1 MSIAI
6 SLTQKNRGTCI
17 NMSESVNAPDPAGTA
32 QPTIDGHPAFTCH
45 RRKTIASLNLTM
57 EEYEHRAT
65 GAMHYHLDSDNPEN
79 VFLVAFR
86 TVPMDSTGVAHIL
99 EHTALC
105 GSEKYPVRDP
115 FFMMIRRSLNTFM
128 NAFTSSDWT
137 AYPFAS
143 KNRKDFNNLL
153 QVYLDAAFFSRL
165 HELDFAQEGHRL
177 EFAEPDNSDSDL
189 LYKGVVYNEMKGAMS
204 SPNSI
209 LWQMMTKHLFPTTTY
224 HYNSGGEPSDIPDL
238 SYQQLLEFYQSHY
251 HPSNA
256 VFMTFG
262 DIPAA
267 DHHDAFDSLALSR
280 FERLDISI
288 RVDDEK
294 RYAAPIEVTE
304 HYAVAESTDHKTHV
318 VLGWLL
324 GKSTEIV
331 ELFEA
336 QLLTSILMENSAS
349 PLLNLLETSKLGQSP
364 SPMCGLEDSNKEM
377 TFMAGLEGCGEESA
391 EAIEQLILS
400 CLHSVCD
407 NGVDQQHVE
416 AALHQLELNQRE
428 ISGDSYPFGLQL
440 ILAGLSTALHR
451 GDPIQLLDLE
461 PVLALLRERVSDRGY
476 IPGLIKRLL
485 LDNPHRLT
493 LTLKPSLTL
502 AGEKQKAEEEKLAT
516 IKASL
521 DSGEK
526 ERIIEQALALARR
539 QSQADDPD
547 LLPKVGLEDVPPKIV
562 EPARIDETLPGSQA
576 SVAFYGQGTN
586 GLAYQQIVLPLPQL
600 SPEQL
605 EILPLYTSCL
615 TEFGIAD
622 KSYAEVQTWQSR
634 ISGGVN
640 CFSSIRSTGDDEQSA
655 SGYLTFSSKAL
666 ASNHRE
672 MSALLKATLSET
684 RFDETQRLA
693 DLIEQICARKEA
705 SITGQGHSLA
715 MSLACSQM
723 SPVALLNHQFGGL
736 EGIHR
741 LQRHREALSGS
752 NERDQ
757 LISRIQELHETLL
770 TGPKHFLLIGEAH
783 RKNALIADLDAQ
795 WDANLNG
802 QPQNQLSLQPV
813 RAQLIEAWSTATQ
826 VSFCAKA
833 YPTVCANHPDHAVLQ
848 VLAGFLRNG
857 FLHTAIREKGGAYGG
872 GASQDASSAS
882 FRFFSYRDPRLSETL
897 LDFDRAIGWLLD
909 EKHSENQIEE
919 AILGVIAAMDK
930 TSSPAGEAKQAFYN
944 HLFGRSLQDR
954 TTFRERVLATTIEDL
969 RRVAQTYFD
978 PERASIGIVSS
989 QEALEGSRIEG
1000 LKIIKL

>member
-1 MSIAI
+1 
-6 SLTQKNRGTCI
+6 
-17 NMSESVNAPDPAGTA
+17 MSESLNTPTA
-32 QPTIDGHPAFTCH
+32 VDTTQLPIADHPAFICL
-45 RRKTIASLNLTM
+45 RRKTISSLNLTM

-65 GAMHYHLDSDNPEN
+65 GAMHYHLNCDNPEN

-128 NAFTSSDWT
+128 NAMTSSDWT

-153 QVYLDAAFFSRL
+153 QVYLDATFFSRL

-177 EFAEPDNSDSDL
+177 EFAERENSDSAL

-204 SPNSI
+204 SPNNT

-224 HYNSGGEPSDIPDL
+224 HFNSGGEPSDIPDL

-256 VFMTFG
+256 IFMTFG

-267 DHHDAFDSLALSR
+267 EHHASFESLALSR
-280 FERLDISI
+280 FERLDVHIK
-288 RVDDEK
+288 VDDEK
-294 RYAAPIEVTE
+294 RYEAPIKATE
-304 HYAVAESTDHKTHV
+304 SYSVAESADNKTHV

-324 GKSTEIV
+324 GKSTDIV

-349 PLLNLLETSKLGQSP
+349 PLLNVLETSKLGQSP

-391 EAIEQLILS
+391 ESIEQMILS
-400 CLHSVCD
+400 CLHSVCE
-407 NGVDQQHVE
+407 NGVEQQQIE

-428 ISGDSYPFGLQL
+428 ITGDTSPFGLQL

-461 PVLALLRERVSDRGY
+461 PVLELLRERVSARSY

-502 AGEKQKAEEEKLAT
+502 AGEKQKSEEEKLAT
-516 IKASL
+516 IQANL
-521 DSGEK
+521 GSGEK
-526 ERIIEQALALARR
+526 DRIIEQALALARR

-547 LLPKVGLEDVPPKIV
+547 LLPKVSLEDVPPKII
-562 EPARIDETLPGSQA
+562 EPTRINETLPSSQA

-600 SPEQL
+600 SPERL

-640 CFSSIRSTGDDEQSA
+640 CFSSIRSAGDDEQSA

-666 ASNHRE
+666 ASNHRQ
-672 MSALLKATLSET
+672 MSALLKATLTET

-693 DLIEQICARKEA
+693 DLVEQICARKEA

-715 MSLACSQM
+715 MSLACSKM
-723 SPVALLNHQFGGL
+723 SPVAQLNHQFGGL

-741 LQRHREALSGS
+741 LHRHREALSGS
-752 NERDQ
+752 NERDK

-770 TGPKHFLLIGEAH
+770 TGPKRFLLIGEAH
-783 RKNALIADLDAQ
+783 RKNALLADLDAQ
-795 WDANLNG
+795 WDADLNG
-802 QPQNQLSLQPV
+802 QLQNKLSLQPV
-813 RAQLIEAWSTATQ
+813 REQLIEAWSTATQ

-833 YPTVCANHPDHAVLQ
+833 YPTVCVNHPDHAVLQ

-872 GASQDASSAS
+872 GASQDANSAS

-897 LDFDRAIGWLLD
+897 RDFDRAIGWLLD

-930 TSSPAGEAKQAFYN
+930 SSSPAGEAKQAFYN
-944 HLFGRSLQDR
+944 LLFGRSLQDR
-954 TTFRERVLATTIEDL
+954 TIFRERVLATTIEDL
-969 RRVAQTYFD
+969 RRVAETYFN
-978 PERASIGIVSS
+978 PKLASVGIVSS
-989 QEALEGSRIEG
+989 QKALEESGIDG